1 MWRSI
6 ANLKENISQIATDV
20 LDSAADEDFEAK
32 PALGRHKVS
41 EFSEAPAREP
51 ENKPASNGVQDSELR
66 WYKTEVSRLQTAES
80 EIQSLS
86 QKYVALLKEK
96 EVAGILYSCPEG
108 HQSLGVGNMQEEVHV
123 LREENAEMQTRLS
136 KEEATTASN
145 SDAAEHKRLK
155 DRQQVLEE
163 QLQRTSNSQ
172 QEQLAALQENHRK
185 RTDALIARHRRETAA
200 LQAENKA
207 LHAMS
212 VKQEISLSNGT
223 PDIQLAGSRVPELEI
238 SLKKAEDQLKELTR
252 ESSEK
257 DDACAKLRQ
266 AYEVIAADLNTKDA
280 LIESH
285 MSEKT
290 DLHKQLQEKLVSLD
304 AAHQEIRATKVEL
317 QRVASEVAASN
328 KRILE
333 QDLMQRDIHSRY
345 QQLEADA
352 SSKIDLLND
361 EVHTYKERLQAS
373 KDELASAQAAAAA
386 TALRNMNGIVAAKE
400 EVDRLKEQ
408 AQQALKLETRLEES
422 DKRSAELDLELNAAK
437 LERDKALRDLGRLKQ
452 HLLDVESAESEK
464 LEEESERVI
473 HLEARAA
480 ASDWRVASLEA
491 ELEKTKAEATAAYS
505 RAIDLGKSS
514 STELV
519 ALRNE
524 LAGCLAAL
532 TAKDVELENLQSAL
546 GQYYQETETKE
557 ELRGDLRLARG
568 QVALLSDDLKDVRR
582 ELEAVS
588 KEAASAQ
595 EQRQQLNSQ
604 LLESQEKIGKLVEEN
619 VMLRKA
625 LEQSMTRLNRMSTDS
640 DFYVDRRIVIKLLVT
655 YFQRNHSK
663 EVLDLMCR
671 MLGFTHEDK
680 QRVGLAQ
687 SNARGGVVRNVIG
700 FSGKLVGGLLGP
712 GRGDEPPLPP
722 PDENQAGPSFHKRI
736 MTFSD
741 LWIDFLLK
749 ETEERERREQQQAA
763 ARREADQLRPLPSP
777 SRSTLKDITSN
788 GETVGTPRSPRR
800 EKQETEVAAGLLA
813 MPPLLPSTL
822 SSLPSKPASR
832 ALGDPIATM
841 AQSTI
846 EPSTPLSTTS
856 YATKAGTGVLRSP
869 LPAAIGSGG
878 GGEGGYVSSGEFS
891 PISLSNQTPPQLQ
904 PIPPAPLPTYPPYLS
919 ALSNTQPPYN
929 H

>member
-32 PALGRHKVS
+32 PALGGHKVS
-41 EFSEAPAREP
+41 EFSEAPARAL
-51 ENKPASNGVQDSELR
+51 ENKPTSNGVQDSELR
-66 WYKTEVSRLQTAES
+66 WYKSEVSRLQMAEL

-96 EVAGILYSCPEG
+96 E
-108 HQSLGVGNMQEEVHV
+108 EEVHV

-136 KEEATTASN
+136 KEEATSASN
-145 SDAAEHKRLK
+145 GDAAEHKRLK
-155 DRQQVLEE
+155 DRLQVLEE
-163 QLQRTSNSQ
+163 QLQRTSSSQ

-207 LHAMS
+207 LHAML
-212 VKQEISLSNGT
+212 VKQETPLSNGT
-223 PDIQLAGSRVPELEI
+223 PDTQLAGSRVAELEI
-238 SLKKAEDQLKELTR
+238 SLKKAEDLLKELTR
-252 ESSEK
+252 ESLKK
-257 DDACAKLRQ
+257 DDAYAKLRQ
-266 AYEVIAADLNTKDA
+266 AYEVIVADLSTKDA

-333 QDLMQRDIHSRY
+333 QDLLQRDISSRY

-352 SSKIDLLND
+352 SSKIILLND
-361 EVHTYKERLQAS
+361 EVQMYKERLQAS
-373 KDELASAQAAAAA
+373 KDELANAQAAAAA
-386 TALRNMNGIVAAKE
+386 TSLRNMNGIVAAKE

-408 AQQALKLETRLEES
+408 AEQALKLKTRLEDS

-473 HLEARAA
+473 QLEARAA
-480 ASDWRVASLEA
+480 ASDRRVASLEA

-514 STELV
+514 SRELE

-532 TAKDVELENLQSAL
+532 AAKDVELENLQSAL

-557 ELRGDLRLARG
+557 ELRRDLRLARG
-568 QVALLSDDLKDVRR
+568 QAALLDDDLKNVRR

-588 KEAASAQ
+588 KEAASAL
-595 EQRQQLNSQ
+595 EQRQQMNSQ

-663 EVLDLMCR
+663 EVLDLMSR

-687 SNARGGVVRNVIG
+687 FNARGGVVRNVIG
-700 FSGKLVGGLLGP
+700 FSGKL
-712 GRGDEPPLPP
+712 
-722 PDENQAGPSFHKRI
+722 
-736 MTFSD
+736 TFSD

-763 ARREADQLRPLPSP
+763 ARREADQLPPLPSP

-788 GETVGTPRSPRR
+788 GETVGTPRSPRPER
-800 EKQETEVAAGLLA
+800 QETGVAAGLLA

-822 SSLPSKPASR
+822 SSLSSKPASR
-832 ALGDPIATM
+832 VLGDPIAT
-841 AQSTI
+841 AVHSTV
-846 EPSTPLSTTS
+846 EPSAPLSTTS
-856 YATKAGTGVLRSP
+856 YATNAGTGVLRSP
-869 LPAAIGSGG
+869 LPAAVGSGG

-891 PISLSNQTPPQLQ
+891 PISLSNQTPPPPPPQLHST
-904 PIPPAPLPTYPPYLS
+904 PPAPLPTYPPYLS
-919 ALSNTQPPYN
+919 ALSNTQPPYSQ
-929 H
+929 